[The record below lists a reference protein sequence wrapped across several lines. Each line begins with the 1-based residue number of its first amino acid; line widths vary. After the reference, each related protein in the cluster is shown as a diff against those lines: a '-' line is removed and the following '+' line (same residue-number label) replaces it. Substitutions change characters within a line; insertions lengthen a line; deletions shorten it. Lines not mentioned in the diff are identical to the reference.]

1 MIAVSKGLSNAP
13 PSYGSGVADN
23 LRQIL
28 MQMNPHRKEI
38 VGLIKI
44 LNSMGVSFKLIAACL
59 SLQRWKNYYGSG
71 EWTEED
77 VKGILVR

>member
-1 MIAVSKGLSNAP
+1 MTALSNEW
-13 PSYGSGVADN
+13 YGSGVTVN

-38 VGLIKI
+38 VSMINI
-44 LNSMGVSFKLIAACL
+44 LNRMGANFKFIAACL
-59 SLQRWKNYYGSG
+59 SLQRWKNFYGSD

-77 VKGILVR
+77 VKGILEGLRS

>member
-1 MIAVSKGLSNAP
+1 MTALSNEW
-13 PSYGSGVADN
+13 YWRGIADN

-38 VGLIKI
+38 VGLINI
-44 LNSMGVSFKLIAACL
+44 LNRMGANFKLIAACL
-59 SLQRWKNYYGSG
+59 SLQRWKNYYGSD

-77 VKGILVR
+77 VKGILEGLRS